1 MGPLQILDMVGL
13 NTAYNIDA
21 PGNEEQRRFARF
33 LKDNYHRQG
42 ENSASAP
49 AKDSTTISQP
59 ATQITLS
66 LACPPNEY

>member
-33 LKDNYHRQG
+33 LKDNYIDKGKTRRRLRRRIRQQLA
-42 ENSASAP
+42 NPQLRSRSA
-49 AKDSTTISQP
+49 
-59 ATQITLS
+59 
-66 LACPPNEY
+66 

>member
-33 LKDNYHRQG
+33 LKDNYIDKGKLGVGSG
-42 ENSASAP
+42 EGF
-49 AKDSTTISQP
+49 DS
-59 ATQITLS
+59 
-66 LACPPNEY
+66 Y

>member
-33 LKDNYHRQG
+33 LKDNYIDKGKLGVGSG
-42 ENSASAP
+42 EGFYS
-49 AKDSTTISQP
+49 
-59 ATQITLS
+59 
-66 LACPPNEY
+66 Y